1 MRLRAGNEWKNK
13 CLQHSAARCIV
24 PEMKRER
31 ITVNLLPKD
40 AKKIRKIA
48 VVNRRTHSQQIAL
61 LVEGFNGRHD
71 DKGYPK

>member
-1 MRLRAGNEWKNK
+1 MHR
-13 CLQHSAARCIV
+13 V
-24 PEMKRER
+24 EMKRER

-71 DKGYPK
+71 EKGYPK